1 MGHTQTIVAFIVSC
15 IFILLTFGFNE
26 NAYSISDLD
35 INILNG
41 SDLDCVYNPANASVD
56 SRHFS
61 YDDAISREYLYG
73 PFSARASCI
82 SAFVLVIGAFVMA
95 IVSSGLDFD
104 MEAGKYRKGGCIH
117 EGDTVSFVSGVIF
130 RLLIGGSFFSMFLSF
145 TCSFAALIHQGYV
158 PSSLGERERELF
170 EDCTDSV
177 LSRTFVLKLSV
188 FFSSLSALSAMFL
201 MYAVHYDKKASRQ
214 HSSKI

>member
-1 MGHTQTIVAFIVSC
+1 MGHTQTFVAFIVSC

-35 INILNG
+35 IDILNG
-41 SDLDCVYNPANASVD
+41 SDLDCVYNPANASVY
-56 SRHFS
+56 SRPFS

-82 SAFVLVIGAFVMA
+82 SAFAMTIGAFVMA

-117 EGDTVSFVSGVIF
+117 EGDTVSFISGVIF
-130 RLLIGGSFFSMFLSF
+130 RLLVGGSFFSMFLSF
-145 TCSFAALIHQGYV
+145 TCSFAALLHQGYV
-158 PSSLGERERELF
+158 PSSLGDRVF
-170 EDCTDSV
+170 EDCPDSV

-188 FFSSLSALSAMFL
+188 FFSSLSALSVVFL
-201 MYAVHYDKKASRQ
+201 MYAVRYDEKASRQ
-214 HSSKI
+214 YSSKI